1 MCVFPQIDLIKITFE
16 YARRYNWL
24 RNLTVTCNYDPVSV
38 YLEIELNHVEDWKLE
53 EKKGRSLQFITAV
66 EPLLSGEGITTK
78 KVFPKGE
85 SVNQLQRE
93 MTCF

>member
-1 MCVFPQIDLIKITFE
+1 MTF
-16 YARRYNWL
+16 
-24 RNLTVTCNYDPVSV
+24 TCKYDPVSV

-53 EKKGRSLQFITAV
+53 EKKSRSLQFITAV
-66 EPLLSGEGITTK
+66 EPPLPGDGITTK

-85 SVNQLQRE
+85 SVNQLQGE